1 MKKTVVLTGV
11 LFLSILAF
19 GQQADKFAM
28 LGKAGYAAG
37 APIDAFYGGLS
48 FEYMFWKRLGVVAG
62 INRITGNTFPNKN
75 GSIQTG
81 YWEKNNKDPYEG
93 NSGDLFYYTHD
104 KIFPDSYLGDLS
116 YYSYS
121 DFSVVVGVMVHALS
135 NENNIIAVSLGA
147 NYSWQLYE
155 NYYLSEV
162 GPDDGTTKAVYQ
174 RYTGI
179 GFTGDVTYRRRVYK
193 SFWAGVYAQL
203 SPFSAEY
210 SNHNSSVGAEL
221 SVRF

>member
-1 MKKTVVLTGV
+1 MKKTIVVTGV
-11 LFLSILAF
+11 LLLSILTF

-48 FEYMFWKRLGVVAG
+48 FEYMFWKRIGVVAG
-62 INRITGNTFPNKN
+62 INRTTGNTFPNKN

-81 YWEKNNKDPYEG
+81 YWEKNNQVPYDG
-93 NSGDLFYYTHD
+93 NSGDLFYYTHNE
-104 KIFPDSYLGDLS
+104 IFSYHDLH

-121 DFSVVVGVMVHALS
+121 GFSAVLGVMVHALS
-135 NENNIIAVSLGA
+135 NKNNIIAVSLGA
-147 NYSWQLYE
+147 NYSWQLYGY
-155 NYYLSEV
+155 YYLSEA

-179 GFTGDVTYRRRVYK
+179 GFTGDVAYRRRVYK
-193 SFWAGVYAQL
+193 SFWAGAYAQL

-210 SNHNSSVGAEL
+210 SSHNSSVGIEL